1 MKIDTG
7 AFINS
12 LPIMG
17 IGLLGIF
24 IVTAVIIIGIYVL
37 RAITSQKADAEPA
50 VNTEP
55 AVNADAAIT
64 EKQKADFSGKKES
77 AMDLMKE
84 REKKDFFKTDNDF
97 TISKDL

>member
-1 MKIDTG
+1 MKIDVD
-7 AFINS
+7 AFMNS

-24 IVTAVIIIGIYVL
+24 IVTIVIIVGIYIL
-37 RAITSQKADAEPA
+37 KAATAPKKDSGSREPEKTSEA
-50 VNTEP
+50 VANPST
-55 AVNADAAIT
+55 
-64 EKQKADFSGKKES
+64 SKES

-84 REKKDFFKTDNDF
+84 REKKDFFDTDSNF